1 MYLYAAS
8 TNLTL
13 IYFMLT
19 IPKILGTLDNCDEIE
34 PFNFINL
41 GHPYVYLI
49 DSRINVFRNNSDKWA
64 IVSEILGYNNRG
76 CGYAVTLELRY
87 FGNCL
92 KNLDIENNKFLNYYN
107 VLPVDWNNFNET
119 IDNGVLKPDAKFW
132 IVRGTQIALS
142 HNKQDYIDAGIE
154 LKEYEPNKVTGEEVA
169 RCITPKHRNLFRAT
183 DDELYRSLPN
193 DLDKILVIDEWYH
206 KEFHQSK
213 SPFEK
218 PEMLS
223 RFDLNNPSVKEM
235 VDQELNKSREWNLE
249 QWSNRPSNYET
260 WQQIAKVISTG
271 DTSYYR
277 PTLEPNS
284 HWKNW
289 PAGGAM

>member
-1 MYLYAAS
+1 
-8 TNLTL
+8 
-13 IYFMLT
+13 MLT
-19 IPKILGTLDNCDEIE
+19 TTEILTTLDNCDKIE
-34 PFNFINL
+34 SFNFINL

-49 DSRINVFRNNSDKWA
+49 DSRINVFRNNSGKWA
-64 IVSEILGYNNRG
+64 IVSEVLGYNTRG
-76 CGYAVTLELRY
+76 YGYAVTLEIRY

-92 KNLDIENNKFLNYYN
+92 TNLDVESDKVLNYYN
-107 VLPVDWNNFNET
+107 VLPIDWDNFNET
-119 IDNGVLKPDAKFW
+119 VENEILKPNAKIW
-132 IVRGTQIALS
+132 IVRGTKIPLS
-142 HNKQDYIDAGIE
+142 HNKQDYIDVGIE
-154 LKEYEPNKVTGEEVA
+154 LKEYESNKIAGEEAARLVA
-169 RCITPKHRNLFRAT
+169 QKYRDLFRAT
-183 DDELYRSLPN
+183 NDELYKSLPN
-193 DLDKILVIDEWYH
+193 DLHKILVKDEWHH

-235 VDQELNKSREWNLE
+235 VNQELDKSRKWNLE

-260 WQQIAKVISTG
+260 WQQIAKVITTG

-289 PAGGAM
+289 PEGGSM